1 MNKNIKIFFTIIL
14 IFLTGIFVGY
24 ENPEIVVKIK
34 KTYNF
39 FFQPQNQIF
48 TKSISEEID
57 KENKIINANSY
68 DLDIKKIS
76 SFGSRASALFY
87 DKKNYKIIREDG
99 KIETKDKII
108 DFKKTFN
115 FFEKKNGGIKSSFMI
130 NDQIFL
136 YQSNYFLECYYASIV
151 KLNTRDEI
159 FKTDCLPDQDNID
172 FSGLGGG
179 YAIKED
185 FIYFSIGTP
194 THQSNEIDK
203 LSQNVDSLYGKIIKI
218 KLSEFLKDKKKIEY
232 EIISYGHRNPQGI
245 VEINEK
251 LYSVEHGPLGG
262 DEINLI
268 EEGKNYGWP
277 IYSLGSDY
285 ERNKKYKNFS
295 NDFNFKNSLFSFL
308 PAIAPSDITTC
319 PNQLKNY
326 YEDFDCLIVLTLR
339 GMSIFVI
346 LLDKYSNKVQNYEQI
361 LLNERLRKF
370 GRDSQ
375 MKLYEDEE
383 NYFYL
388 VTDQNNLY
396 KLRFTN
402 FINDK

>member
-1 MNKNIKIFFTIIL
+1 MNKNIKIFFIIIL
-14 IFLTGIFVGY
+14 TFFIGIFVGY
-24 ENPEIVVKIK
+24 ENPEIIVKIK

-48 TKSISEEID
+48 IKTISEDID
-57 KENKIINANSY
+57 KKNKTINANSY
-68 DLDIKKIS
+68 DLNVEKVS
-76 SFGSRASALFY
+76 SFGNRASALFF
-87 DKKNYKIIREDG
+87 DKKNFKIIREDG
-99 KIETKDKII
+99 KIETKDEII

-130 NDQIFL
+130 NNQIFL
-136 YQSNYFLECYYASIV
+136 YQSNYSINCYYASIV

-172 FSGLGGG
+172 FNGLGGG
-179 YAIKED
+179 YAIKD
-185 FIYFSIGTP
+185 DLIYFSIGTP
-194 THQSNEIDK
+194 THQSNEIDN
-203 LSQNVDSLYGKIIKI
+203 LSQNLNSLYGKIIKI
-218 KLSEFLKDKKKIEY
+218 KISELLKDKKIEY
-232 EIISYGHRNPQGI
+232 QTISLGHRNPQGI

-277 IYSLGSDY
+277 IYSMGSDY
-285 ERNKKYKNFS
+285 TRNKKYKNFS
-295 NDFNFKNSLFSFL
+295 KDSKFKNSLFSFL
-308 PAIAPSDITTC
+308 PAIAPSDIATC
-319 PNQLKNY
+319 PSKLKNY

-346 LLDKYSNKVQNYEQI
+346 LLDKNSNKVQSYEQI
-361 LLNERLRKF
+361 LLEERLRKF
-370 GRDSQ
+370 GRDLK

>member
-57 KENKIINANSY
+57 KDNKMINANSY

-136 YQSNYFLECYYASIV
+136 YQSNYSLGCYYASIV

-179 YAIKED
+179 YAIKND

-194 THQSNEIDK
+194 THQSNEIDN
-203 LSQNVDSLYGKIIKI
+203 LSQNLNSLYGKIIKI
-218 KLSEFLKDKKKIEY
+218 KISELLKDKKIEY
-232 EIISYGHRNPQGI
+232 QTISLGHRNPQGI

-277 IYSLGSDY
+277 IYSMGSDY
-285 ERNKKYKNFS
+285 TRSKKYKNFS
-295 NDFNFKNSLFSFL
+295 KDSKFKNSLFSFL
-308 PAIAPSDITTC
+308 PAIAPSDIATC
-319 PNQLKNY
+319 PSKLKNY

-346 LLDKYSNKVQNYEQI
+346 LLDKNSNKVQSYEQI
-361 LLNERLRKF
+361 LLEERLRKF
-370 GRDSQ
+370 GRDLE

-396 KLRFTN
+396 KLKFNN